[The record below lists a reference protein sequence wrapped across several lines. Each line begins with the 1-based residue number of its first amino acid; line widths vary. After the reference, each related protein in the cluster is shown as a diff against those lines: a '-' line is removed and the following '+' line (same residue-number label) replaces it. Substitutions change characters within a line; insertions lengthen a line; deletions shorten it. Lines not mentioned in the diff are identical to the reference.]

1 MAAVMVYVTCRDEA
15 EAERIARA
23 ALGERLAACA
33 NILGAVRSLYWWQG
47 KLEEAGEIA
56 LLLKTRQDLADKLT
70 ARVRELHSYDVP
82 DISALPIVAG
92 NPDYLAWIAAETR

>member
-23 ALGERLAACA
+23 ALCERLAACA
-33 NILGAVRSLYWWQG
+33 NILGAVHSLYWWQG